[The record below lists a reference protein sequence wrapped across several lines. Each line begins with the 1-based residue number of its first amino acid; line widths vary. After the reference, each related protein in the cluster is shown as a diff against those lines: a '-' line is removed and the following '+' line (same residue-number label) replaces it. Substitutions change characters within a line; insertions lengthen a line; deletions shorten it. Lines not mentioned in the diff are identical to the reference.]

1 VASGLAARLGL
12 PAERSPRLLVLSAHP
27 DDAEIGAGGT
37 IRRLIEDR
45 PDLAITWVILAA
57 DDRHRAD
64 EARASVAAIAGGAAH
79 SRVDVRDFRD
89 GFLPFLGSGPK
100 DALLDHAGEAHDL
113 VIAPRRDDAH
123 QDHRLLAELASQ
135 VFRGPPILEYEVPKW
150 DGDLGTANLY
160 VPLTIAEAAAK
171 IEHLLSAYPSQAGRA
186 WFTRST
192 FEATL
197 RLRGIESQ
205 APDGLAEGFVC
216 RKLVL

>member
-1 VASGLAARLGL
+1 MLG
-12 PAERSPRLLVLSAHP
+12 AHP

-45 PDLAITWVILAA
+45 PDVAITWIILAA
-57 DDRHRAD
+57 DDPRRAE
-64 EARASVAAIAGGAAH
+64 EARASVGALTAGAGNR
-79 SRVDVRDFRD
+79 RVDVRDFRD

-100 DALLDHAGEAHDL
+100 DALREHASDGHDL

-123 QDHRLLAELASQ
+123 QDHRLVAELAAQ

-160 VPLTIAEAAAK
+160 VPLTVEEADAK
-171 IEHLLSAYPSQAGRA
+171 IEHLLSAYPSQADRA

-197 RLRGIESQ
+197 RLRGVESQ
-205 APDGLAEGFVC
+205 APEGLAEGFVC

>member
-1 VASGLAARLGL
+1 MAPGLAVRLGL
-12 PAERSPRLLVLSAHP
+12 PSERAPRLLVLSAHP

-37 IRRLIEDR
+37 IRRLIEER

-57 DDRHRAD
+57 DDPGRAD
-64 EARASVAAIAGGAAH
+64 EARASVAALTGGTGQ
-79 SRVDVRDFRD
+79 RQVDVRDFRD

-100 DALLDHAGEAHDL
+100 DALREHAGGGHDL
-113 VIAPRRDDAH
+113 VISPRRDDAH
-123 QDHRLLAELASQ
+123 QDHRLVAELAGQ

-150 DGDLGTANLY
+150 DGDLGPANLY
-160 VPLTIAEAAAK
+160 VPLSVAEADAK
-171 IEHLLSAYPSQAGRA
+171 IQHLLSAYPSQADRA
-186 WFTRST
+186 WFSRST

-197 RLRGIESQ
+197 RLRGIESL